1 MAGIPTLVVIADG
14 GTARFFTWPES
25 GGYLAEHKHLR
36 MDVSPA
42 EGERDRTPR
51 VQDSTG
57 HHRHRIERRQ
67 SAHQAHEE
75 KFLVEAADRIAA
87 LMAEFSATSLV
98 LCAPPKALGS
108 LRVALSKAGKDFKL
122 TTLAK
127 DLTKETPEQL
137 DHRVRRLR
145 ALKPAGNPS

>member
-1 MAGIPTLVVIADG
+1 MTGIPTLVVTADG
-14 GTARFFTWPES
+14 GTGRFFTWPES
-25 GGYLAEHKHLR
+25 GEHLAEHKQLR
-36 MDVSPA
+36 MEISPS

-51 VQDSTG
+51 VQDSMG
-57 HHRHRIERRQ
+57 HHRHRVERRQ

-75 KFLVEAADRIAA
+75 KFLAEVASRIVAV
-87 LMAEFSATSLV
+87 MEEFSATSLV

-108 LRVALSKAGKDFKL
+108 LRAALSKAGRDFQL

-137 DHRVRRLR
+137 DYRVRRLR
-145 ALKPAGNPS
+145 ALKPAGSQS